1 MFLGDTSGP
10 LLLPAEVHTRSLY
23 FSRRAYS
30 RARGRRAG
38 RDSER
43 TDERE
48 GSGSQ
53 NDACD
58 LHLCPTPPLPPATKS
73 NTHHPPALPV
83 VARAWAGAGR
93 GETLKSGSQVSGPQ
107 GAAGHSQS
115 RLLVEHR
122 EEGAWRRRGAL
133 AAAAVGCGQ
142 GWSWGLRCGKSRCPP
157 GPEEPRSGAVN

>member
-1 MFLGDTSGP
+1 MDTMKWAKSVLSGRCMGRTAERRGKQTGDGAGNVLG
-10 LLLPAEVHTRSLY
+10 L
-23 FSRRAYS
+23 SRRKETA
-30 RARGRRAG
+30 AR
-38 RDSER
+38 
-43 TDERE
+43 
-48 GSGSQ
+48 
-53 NDACD
+53 
-58 LHLCPTPPLPPATKS
+58 PLPPWGGRG
-73 NTHHPPALPV
+73 L

-115 RLLVEHR
+115 RLLVEQR

-133 AAAAVGCGQ
+133 AAAAVGCGR